1 MIEVTNLTK
10 VYGDKRGVTDISFR
24 IDAGEIV
31 GFLGPNGAGKSTTM
45 NIITGYLSATSGTA
59 KIAGI
64 DVLEDPISA
73 KRHIGYLPELPPL
86 YLDMTVKEYL
96 GFVYELKRAKD
107 RVKNRASHI
116 SEICEL
122 TGITDVYGR
131 VIRNL
136 SKGYRQRVGLAQ
148 SLIGDPD
155 VLILDEPTVGLDP
168 RQIVEIRSLIK
179 DLGRKRT
186 IILSTHI
193 LPEVEAICE
202 RVLVIKDGRIVAD
215 DAPEHL
221 SASGSGEHKLAMRVA
236 GPKSSVMSTI
246 RSVDG
251 VRIVTALVDREKGA
265 CDLLVESAVDV
276 DVRKPMFRAL
286 AAAGY
291 PILMMRPQDMSL
303 EDIFMSLTDESSEPR
318 KAAYPDGCP
327 MQARSAPLF
336 YWPAWLRLYR
346 SFHRGYGHEL
356 LHKQHSLRI
365 ERSLVGVWV
374 HAVHPD
380 IHGAVPDDAPF
391 Q

>member
-10 VYGDKRGVTDISFR
+10 VYGDKRGVNNISFH
-24 IDAGEIV
+24 IGSGEIV

-64 DVLEDPISA
+64 DILEDPISA

-96 GFVYELKRAKD
+96 GFVYELKRAKERVTD
-107 RVKNRASHI
+107 RQGHI

-122 TGITDVYGR
+122 TGITQVYER

-148 SLIGDPD
+148 ALIGDPD

-179 DLGRKRT
+179 DLGKKRT

-193 LPEVEAICE
+193 LPEVEAVCE
-202 RVLVIKDGRIVAD
+202 RVLVIKEGVIIAD
-215 DAPEHL
+215 DQPQNL
-221 SASGSGEHKLAMRVA
+221 SARVSGEHKLAMRIA
-236 GPKSSVMSTI
+236 GPRSSVMSTL

-251 VRIVTALVDREKGA
+251 VRIVTALADREKGA
-265 CDLLVESAVDV
+265 CDLLVESDADI
-276 DVRKPMFRAL
+276 DIRKPMFRAL
-286 AAAGY
+286 SAAGF

-303 EDIFMSLTDESSEPR
+303 EDIFMSLTDDAADVR
-318 KAAYPDGCP
+318 KEA
-327 MQARSAPLF
+327 
-336 YWPAWLRLYR
+336 
-346 SFHRGYGHEL
+346 
-356 LHKQHSLRI
+356 
-365 ERSLVGVWV
+365 
-374 HAVHPD
+374 
-380 IHGAVPDDAPF
+380 
-391 Q
+391 